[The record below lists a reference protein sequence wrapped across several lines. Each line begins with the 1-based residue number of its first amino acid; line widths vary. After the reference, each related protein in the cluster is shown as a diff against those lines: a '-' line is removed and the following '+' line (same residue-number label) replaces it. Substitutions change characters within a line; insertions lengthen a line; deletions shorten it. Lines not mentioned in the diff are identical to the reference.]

1 MVARL
6 QTEHDNVV
14 DITGD
19 GEQVS
24 RELLFARKYV
34 QDIDLFPE
42 LQVRLTRIFGPGV
55 ERDMLH
61 QLVYWFRKPKMQNR
75 WTAYKTFDEWREERG
90 LNRKQVDKGRKALKA
105 DGVVQEAYGPYKKV
119 HYRVNWIRL
128 QRMLETGQR
137 WPKDDLVEDHFDLSQ
152 DDTTIDPPRGDTHRL
167 TPLRHTRPIDP
178 LKEGTSDCPP
188 LRGTDAI
195 DPLKGHS
202 PTQETTQ
209 ESTSEENAREYF
221 SGELALQA
229 ASDAKNGADAAPEM
243 DKEKAAEKQWP
254 GKAETASFGSQT
266 KLDVGLVSEVKE
278 ILSEGKAAELLR
290 RHREEGEDA
299 VYTMSQVAHELGTH
313 LSEDLRPHIRE
324 AMRQLEQ
331 DGAKPEN
338 ARV

>member
-1 MVARL
+1 MVARP
-6 QTEHDNVV
+6 QAEHDNVV

-90 LNRKQVDKGRKALKA
+90 LNRKQVEKGRKALRA
-105 DGVVQEAYGPYKKV
+105 DGIVQEKKGPYKRV
-119 HYRVNWIRL
+119 HYRVDWIRL

-137 WPKDDLVEDHFDLSQ
+137 WPKDDFDLPQ
-152 DDTTIDPPRGDTHRL
+152 DDTTIDPPRGNTHRL
-167 TPLRHTRPIDP
+167 TPLGDTGVIDP
-178 LKEGTSDCPP
+178 PRGSGHDCPP

-195 DPLKGHS
+195 DPLKGHG

-209 ESTSEENAREYF
+209 ESISGENAREYF
-221 SGELALQA
+221 SREFALQA
-229 ASDAKNGADAAPEM
+229 ASDTKNGADAPPEM
-243 DKEKAAEKQWP
+243 NKEKVAEKQP
-254 GKAETASFGSQT
+254 SEAETASFGSQT
-266 KLDVGLVSEVKE
+266 NLDAGLVSEVKE
-278 ILSEGKAAELLR
+278 ILSEGYAAELLEMHR
-290 RHREEGEDA
+290 RWEVDA
-299 VYTMSQVAHELGTH
+299 VDVMAQVASELGRY
-313 LSEDLRPHIRE
+313 LGEDLRAHTRE
-324 AMRQLEQ
+324 AMKQLEST
-331 DGAKPEN
+331 PEDT
-338 ARV
+338 RV

>member
-1 MVARL
+1 
-6 QTEHDNVV
+6 V

-137 WPKDDLVEDHFDLSQ
+137 WPKDEVVEDDFDLSQ
-152 DDTTIDPPRGDTHRL
+152 DDNTIAPPRGDTHRV
-167 TPLRHTRPIDP
+167 TPLRDTRPIDP
-178 LKEGTSDCPP
+178 PRGSGHDCPP

-195 DPLKGHS
+195 DPLKGHG

-209 ESTSEENAREYF
+209 ESTSGKNSREYF
-221 SGELALQA
+221 SGKPLFQR
-229 ASDAKNGADAAPEM
+229 ASDAKNGADAPRDLEEEDLA
-243 DKEKAAEKQWP
+243 KKQRP
-254 GKAETASFGSQT
+254 SKAETTSFGSQAR
-266 KLDVGLVSEVKE
+266 LDAGLVSEVKE
-278 ILSEGKAAELLR
+278 LLSEGHAAELLEMHR
-290 RHREEGEDA
+290 RWEVDA
-299 VYTMSQVAHELGTH
+299 VDVMAQVASELGRY
-313 LSEDLRPHIRE
+313 LSEDIRAHTRE
-324 AMRQLEQ
+324 AMRQLE
-331 DGAKPEN
+331 ATPEDV
-338 ARV
+338 RV

>member
-90 LNRKQVDKGRKALKA
+90 LNRKQVEKGRKALRA
-105 DGVVQEAYGPYKKV
+105 DGIVQEKKGPYKRV
-119 HYRVNWIRL
+119 HYRVDWIRL

-137 WPKDDLVEDHFDLSQ
+137 WPKDDFDLPQ
-152 DDTTIDPPRGDTHRL
+152 DDTTIAPPRGNSQRL
-167 TPLRHTRPIDP
+167 
-178 LKEGTSDCPP
+178 PP
-188 LRGTDAI
+188 PGGSDAI

-209 ESTSEENAREYF
+209 KSTSGKNARKYF
-221 SGELALQA
+221 SREPALQA
-229 ASDAKNGADAAPEM
+229 ASDAKNGADAPPEM
-243 DKEKAAEKQWP
+243 DKEKVAEKQRP
-254 GKAETASFGSQT
+254 SEAETASFGNWAR
-266 KLDVGLVSEVKE
+266 LDAGLVSEVIE
-278 ILSEGKAAELLR
+278 ILSEGHAAELLEMHR
-290 RHREEGEDA
+290 RWEVDA
-299 VYTMSQVAHELGTH
+299 VDVMAQVASELGRY
-313 LSEDLRPHIRE
+313 LSEDLRAHTRE
-324 AMRQLEQ
+324 AMRQLE
-331 DGAKPEN
+331 ATPED
-338 ARV
+338 ARA

>member
-90 LNRKQVDKGRKALKA
+90 LNRKQVDKGRKALRA
-105 DGVVQEAYGPYKKV
+105 DGIVQENKGPYKRV
-119 HYRVNWIRL
+119 HYRVDWIRL

-137 WPKDDLVEDHFDLSQ
+137 WPKDDVVEDDFDLPQ
-152 DDTTIDPPRGDTHRL
+152 DDTTIVPPRGNSHRL
-167 TPLRHTRPIDP
+167 TPLGDTDAIDP
-178 LKEGTSDCPP
+178 PRGSGHDCPP

-209 ESTSEENAREYF
+209 ESTSRENAREYF
-221 SGELALQA
+221 SREPALQA
-229 ASDAKNGADAAPEM
+229 ASDTKNGADAPPEM
-243 DKEKAAEKQWP
+243 DKEKVAEKQRP
-254 GKAETASFGSQT
+254 GKAETASFGNRAR
-266 KLDVGLVSEVKE
+266 LDASLVSEVIE
-278 ILSEGKAAELLR
+278 ILSEGHAAELLEMHR
-290 RHREEGEDA
+290 RWEVDA
-299 VYTMSQVAHELGTH
+299 VDVMAQVASELGRY
-313 LSEDLRPHIRE
+313 LSEDLRAHTRK
-324 AMRQLEQ
+324 AMRQLE
-331 DGAKPEN
+331 ATPED

>member
-1 MVARL
+1 MVARP
-6 QTEHDNVV
+6 QAEHDNVV

-90 LNRKQVDKGRKALKA
+90 LNRKQVEKGRKALRA
-105 DGVVQEAYGPYKKV
+105 DGIVQEKKGPYKRV
-119 HYRVNWIRL
+119 HYRVDWIRL

-137 WPKDDLVEDHFDLSQ
+137 WPKDDVVEDDFDLPQ
-152 DDTTIDPPRGDTHRL
+152 DDTTIDPPRGNSHRL
-167 TPLRHTRPIDP
+167 TPLGGADAIDP
-178 LKEGTSDCPP
+178 LKGSGHDCPP

-195 DPLKGHS
+195 DPLKGHG

-209 ESTSEENAREYF
+209 ESTSGKNAIEYF

-229 ASDAKNGADAAPEM
+229 ASDAKNGADAPPEM

-254 GKAETASFGSQT
+254 GKAETASFANQAS
-266 KLDVGLVSEVKE
+266 LDAGLVSEVKG
-278 ILSEGKAAELLR
+278 ILSEGYAAELLEMHR
-290 RHREEGEDA
+290 RWEVDA
-299 VYTMSQVAHELGTH
+299 VDVMAQVAFELGRY
-313 LSEDLRPHIRE
+313 LGEDLRAHTRE
-324 AMRQLEQ
+324 AMRQLEST
-331 DGAKPEN
+331 PEDT
-338 ARV
+338 RV

>member
-1 MVARL
+1 MVARP

-61 QLVYWFRKPKMQNR
+61 QLIYWFRKPKMQNR
-75 WTAYKTFDEWREERG
+75 WTAFKTFDEWREERG
-90 LNRKQVDKGRKALKA
+90 LNRKQVEKGRKALRA
-105 DGVVQEAYGPYKKV
+105 DGIVQEKKGPYKRV
-119 HYRVNWIRL
+119 HYRVDWIRL

-137 WPKDDLVEDHFDLSQ
+137 WPKDDVDEEDVDLSQ
-152 DDTTIDPPRGDTHRL
+152 DNTAIDPPRGDSHRL
-167 TPLRHTRPIDP
+167 TPLRGTDAIDP
-178 LKEGTSDCPP
+178 PRGSTHDCPP
-188 LRGTDAI
+188 LRGTDTI

-209 ESTSEENAREYF
+209 ESTSGKNAREYF
-221 SGELALQA
+221 SRELALQA
-229 ASDAKNGADAAPEM
+229 ASDAKNGADAPPEM

-254 GKAETASFGSQT
+254 GKAETTSFGGQA
-266 KLDVGLVSEVKE
+266 KLDAGLVGEVKE
-278 ILSEGKAAELLR
+278 ILFEGKAAELLR
-290 RHREEGEDA
+290 RHHEEGIDA
-299 VYTMSQVAHELGTH
+299 VFPMSQVATELGTH
-313 LSEDLRPHIRE
+313 LSEDLRTHIRE
-324 AMRQLEQ
+324 AMRQLE
-331 DGAKPEN
+331 APPED

>member
-24 RELLFARKYV
+24 RELLFARRYV

-61 QLVYWFRKPKMQNR
+61 QLIYWFRKPKMQNR

-90 LNRKQVDKGRKALKA
+90 LNRKQVEKGRKALRA
-105 DGVVQEAYGPYKKV
+105 DGIVQEKKGPYKKI
-119 HYRVNWIRL
+119 HYRVDWVRL

-137 WPKDDLVEDHFDLSQ
+137 WPKDDVVEDDFDESQ
-152 DDTTIDPPRGDTHRL
+152 DDTTIDPPRGDSHRL
-167 TPLRHTRPIDP
+167 TPLGDTVAIDP
-178 LKEGTSDCPP
+178 LKGYGHDCPP

-209 ESTSEENAREYF
+209 ESTSGENAREYF
-221 SGELALQA
+221 SGEFPLQG
-229 ASDAKNGADAAPEM
+229 ASDAQNGADAPTDLE
-243 DKEKAAEKQWP
+243 EKDLAKKQRP
-254 GKAETASFGSQT
+254 GKAKTASFGSQAS
-266 KLDVGLVSEVKE
+266 LDAGLVSEVKE
-278 ILSEGKAAELLR
+278 ILCQGKAAELLR
-290 RHREEGEDA
+290 RHHEEGIDA
-299 VYTMSQVAHELGTH
+299 VFPMSQVATELGTY
-313 LSEDLRPHIRE
+313 LSENLRTHIRE
-324 AMRQLEQ
+324 AMRQLE
-331 DGAKPEN
+331 ATPEDP
-338 ARV
+338 RV